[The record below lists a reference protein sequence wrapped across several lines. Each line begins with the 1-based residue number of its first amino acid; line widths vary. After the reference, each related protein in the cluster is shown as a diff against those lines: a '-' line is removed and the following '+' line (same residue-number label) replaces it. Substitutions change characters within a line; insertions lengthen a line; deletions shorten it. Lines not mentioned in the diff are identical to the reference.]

1 MPQRVRS
8 GLQEIVLESI
18 NDAVLAI
25 DREGKIVIFNNGA
38 SEAFGVSQDRAVGKK
53 VWDVVKFSEFNK
65 IIMAAVKESDA
76 KAREQIIL
84 FPHNRLFQTKIFP
97 ARWEETKLLGAIAIL
112 KDISELGKIEKAV
125 NQYVANI
132 SHEFKTPL
140 TSIKGYVETLLEG
153 AYYNDPEISRKFL
166 QVINEETNRM
176 TRLIL
181 SMLELA
187 TLGGDQKKTE
197 LKALSIHPLINDAV
211 RVLMPIAQQKNIE
224 IKIEVPEDL
233 PAVLINEDKI
243 KQVIINLLDN
253 AIKFTGLLNEGMVTI
268 EGRDESRFL
277 RINVIDT
284 GVGIAP
290 EHREKIFERFYRI
303 KEGPAAELG
312 GTGLGLSITREIIEE
327 HQGTIAVESTPG
339 MGSKFSITLPLAGTR
354 VPEQ

>member
-8 GLQEIVLESI
+8 GLQEIVLENI
-18 NDAVLAI
+18 NDAVVAI
-25 DREGKIVIFNNGA
+25 DREGKVVIFNAGA
-38 SEAFGVSQDRAVGKK
+38 AEAFGVPQEKAKGNK

-76 KAREQIIL
+76 KMREQIIL
-84 FPHNRLFQTKIFP
+84 FPHNRLFQIKIFP
-97 ARWEETKLLGAIAIL
+97 ARWEESKLLGAIAIL

-187 TLGGDQKKTE
+187 TLGGDQKKAE
-197 LKALSIHPLINDAV
+197 MKAASIHPLISDAV
-211 RVLMPIAQQKNIE
+211 RVLMPIAQQKNIA
-224 IKIEVPEDL
+224 IRLEVPEDL
-233 PAVLINEDKI
+233 PSVLINEDKI

-253 AIKFTGLLNEGMVTI
+253 AIKFTGLLSEGEIVI
-268 EGRDESRFL
+268 EGRDENRFL

-284 GVGIAP
+284 GIGIAP
-290 EHREKIFERFYRI
+290 EHKERIFERFYRI

-327 HQGTIAVESTPG
+327 HKGVITVESELG
-339 MGSKFSITLPLAGTR
+339 KGSKFSITLPLVGTL
-354 VPEQ
+354 